1 MIETERETDTRN
13 GGRGHPTRH
22 TFLIN
27 NNFLNSVS
35 VKYYYKDYKSLLTR
49 SVFILYSRIYI
60 NI

>member
-1 MIETERETDTRN
+1 MIETGKETDTRN
-13 GGRGHPTRH
+13 GGRGDRTRH

-35 VKYYYKDYKSLLTR
+35 VKYYYKDYKSLLTT